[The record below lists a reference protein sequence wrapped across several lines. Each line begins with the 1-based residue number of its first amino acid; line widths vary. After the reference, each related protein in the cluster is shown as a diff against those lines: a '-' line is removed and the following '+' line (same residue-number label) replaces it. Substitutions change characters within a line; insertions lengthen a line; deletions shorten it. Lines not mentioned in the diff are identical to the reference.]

1 MFDYDSIWDIYEMKF
16 VIFFVSVVV
25 TILLVNW
32 FYKNNKDKD

>member
-16 VIFFVSVVV
+16 VIFFISVIV

-32 FYKNNKDKD
+32 LHKNNKNKD